1 MVKNLP
7 AMRKTWVR
15 SLSRE
20 DPLEKGMAIPPV
32 FLPVESHGQRS
43 LVGNSPWNCKEL
55 DRTKWLTLSLTTIQ
69 PWTRCQYPH
78 GWSSKFICN
87 PEINTPS
94 TLLVIYGHVQSRK
107 YLSHPTNTFSCW
119 GLTRCD
125 FLPSWFNSHTINRVL
140 LAVSQCHAFFFAF
153 LCSLLV
159 ILLLEIAHDIAL

>member
-1 MVKNLP
+1 MPKKYPWWFRWWRICLQCARP
-7 AMRKTWVR
+7 GFDPWVGKIPWR
-15 SLSRE
+15 REWLST
-20 DPLEKGMAIPPV
+20 PV

-78 GWSSKFICN
+78 GWSAKFICN

-94 TLLVIYGHVQSRK
+94 ALLVIYGHVQSRK

-140 LAVSQCHAFFFAF
+140 LAVSQCHAFFLHF
-153 LCSLLV
+153 C
-159 ILLLEIAHDIAL
+159 ALYW